1 MRVADVAGEARDLAR
16 YLAAADACLS
26 LALVA
31 AERGWVRPVVDD
43 GPELAIE
50 AGCRPPAYHR
60 PTAPPHDGLS

>member
-1 MRVADVAGEARDLAR
+1 MRVAEVAGEARDLAR

-50 AGCRPPAYHR
+50 AGCPASCPP
-60 PTAPPHDGLS
+60 PPYSPSA